1 MQDLKVILLMGATA
15 TGKTDLA
22 LEISRRF
29 PTEIISVDS
38 ALIYRGMDIG
48 TAKPARELLDSVPH
62 HLIDIIDPADPYSVW
77 DFVQQARRLAQE
89 ISERGRIP
97 LLAGGTMMYC
107 HAFEHGLNRLPQ
119 ANEPLRQRLVQ
130 EAGQAGWQAMHDRL
144 RKIDPVSADRIRPT
158 DTQRIQ
164 RALEVHELAGQPLSA
179 LQQLEAVGFDGKIE
193 KIILAANDRARLHER
208 IEARFLGMLEQGFI
222 EEVEQLKARPD
233 LNLSLPSMRCVGY
246 RQLWQYLDGEL
257 TRRQMIDRGVA
268 ATRQLAKRQITW
280 LRKQPAENAVDCLN
294 YSKDAIFRRV
304 EAAFLDFNWNIYRGK
319 ES

>member
-1 MQDLKVILLMGATA
+1 MRDLKVILLMGATA

-29 PTEIISVDS
+29 PAEIISVDS

-48 TAKPARELLDSVPH
+48 TAKPAREILDSVPH
-62 HLIDIIDPADPYSVW
+62 HLVDIIDPADPYSVW
-77 DFVQQARRLAQE
+77 DFVQQARGLAQE

-130 EAGQAGWQAMHDRL
+130 EAGQIGWQAMHDRL

-164 RALEVHELAGQPLSA
+164 RALEVHTLSGQPLSR
-179 LQQLEAVGFDGKIE
+179 LQQLEAAGFDGKIE
-193 KIILAANDRARLHER
+193 KIILAANDRVRLHQR
-208 IEARFLGMLEQGFI
+208 IEARFLDMLEQGFI
-222 EEVEQLKARPD
+222 EEVEQLRARPD

-280 LRKQPAENAVDCLN
+280 LRKQPAENSVDCLN

-304 EAAFLDFNWNIYRGK
+304 EAAFLDFDWNI
-319 ES
+319 